1 MNQINYNVKSFL
13 LPDSF
18 RSMSCY
24 HAKVMED
31 GIMKFTLHDC
41 KHSIQLKNDL
51 NNPEEVD
58 EAIEKLYRLS
68 KGIIALMEFIT
79 INYAKQDT
87 AFAARPNCTSSTIS
101 YISRLETDFVFS
113 ESERFQTLNEL

>member
-1 MNQINYNVKSFL
+1 MAIYNEKHFL

-41 KHSIQLKNDL
+41 KHSVQFKNDL
-51 NNPEEVD
+51 NNPEELM
-58 EAIEKLYRLS
+58 EAIDKLKCLS
-68 KGIIALMEFIT
+68 DGINDLIEFIKY
-79 INYAKQDT
+79 NYAKHYTDT
-87 AFAARPNCTSSTIS
+87 F
-101 YISRLETDFVFS
+101 
-113 ESERFQTLNEL
+113 